1 MILNLLPFFA
11 CISIT
16 FGPLG
21 LINMLLLIYFFRLS
35 LSSPSADYG
44 FVSAFKDASLKLVQM
59 FLDAYVYTIL
69 MFFSCSSLCVLF
81 PSESKSPLDHDRGLT
96 LMERMVLQRNKS
108 NVIAETLGVW
118 SCKYIAWFS
127 AMENVSVF
135 LLSFPLNYNRWY
147 PTETLWRFG
156 STSIPTLHQGHILTP
171 NSKITYWSRL
181 HLELKDFSTS
191 NLSLWSQQP
200 NFCNC

>member
-35 LSSPSADYG
+35 LSSPSADNG
-44 FVSAFKDASLKLVQM
+44 FVSAFKEASLKLVQM

-69 MFFSCSSLCVLF
+69 MFFNCSSLCVLF
-81 PSESKSPLDHDRGLT
+81 PSESKSPLDHDRGVT

-108 NVIAETLGVW
+108 NVIAETLAV
-118 SCKYIAWFS
+118 
-127 AMENVSVF
+127 
-135 LLSFPLNYNRWY
+135 
-147 PTETLWRFG
+147 
-156 STSIPTLHQGHILTP
+156 
-171 NSKITYWSRL
+171 
-181 HLELKDFSTS
+181 
-191 NLSLWSQQP
+191 
-200 NFCNC
+200 